1 VEADAGPEGCAPGFL
16 VREDFAAGL
25 GELGREIR
33 DRGGVLTSS
42 GGARELTAEVT
53 EARSP
58 VSLHY
63 LGRAIDL
70 CIWSGMQTADD
81 PYLVIEETNEADA
94 DRPFWRV
101 FGAGS
106 EGAPD
111 TMGLSREACLWRAEE
126 APDHQS
132 RPDGTRRGAGEGS
145 GDAADSGGAERGAAL
160 IRRGRSGRFFDL
172 TALLADRGWG
182 RIPARPCWPSNYLC
196 VEWWHF
202 ERHDGLVA
210 GVTTFGEELRRVHRA
225 ETIAAS
231 PLVAS
236 LDRVWDGRYFA
247 PV

>member
-1 VEADAGPEGCAPGFL
+1 VSGGGFGWVGADGGAEGCGEGFL

-33 DRGGVLTSS
+33 ERGGVLTSS

-81 PYLVIEETNEADA
+81 PYLVIEEPNAADA
-94 DRPFWRV
+94 ERPRWRV
-101 FGAGS
+101 YAAGRAGTAAPE
-106 EGAPD
+106 EGPYD
-111 TMGLSREACLWRAEE
+111 ACLWRAE
-126 APDHQS
+126 
-132 RPDGTRRGAGEGS
+132 AGVV
-145 GDAADSGGAERGAAL
+145 RQ
-160 IRRGRSGRFFDL
+160 RRSGPVFDL
-172 TALLADRGWG
+172 TALLAERGWR

-210 GVTTFGEELRRVHRA
+210 GATTFGEELRRVHRW
-225 ETIAAS
+225 ETIAGS